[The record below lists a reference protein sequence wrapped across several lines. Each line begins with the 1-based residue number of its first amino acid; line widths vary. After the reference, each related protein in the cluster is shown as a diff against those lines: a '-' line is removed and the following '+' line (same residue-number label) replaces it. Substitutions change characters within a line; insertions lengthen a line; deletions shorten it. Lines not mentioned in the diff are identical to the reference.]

1 MAQRPSVN
9 KPWRLLMPAT
19 LYERLNAHLFPGDLE
34 EHGAVIL
41 AGIAETPRDVRLL
54 ARELHVAEDGRDY
67 VSGTRSHR
75 MLRAEFIDRQVVR
88 ARDHG
93 LTYLAVHNH
102 PSTDHVAF
110 SEIDLRSHK
119 LGYPA
124 LLDITRGGPVG
135 ALVFGERAVAGDI
148 WCSGKRRAD
157 LSRADVIGR
166 SLLTLTS
173 EPPPTSPAADQRF
186 DRQVRMFGHSGQA
199 ILSQARVAIIGLG
212 GGGSILAELL
222 ARLGVG
228 CFVLVDS
235 DRVDPTNLPRLIGA
249 TRRDCAYSLQ
259 RADLPRW
266 LRRIGYRLAAR
277 KVDLARRNILRA
289 NRSATVE
296 VLATDFAAPGVA
308 SYVKDCDYIFLAAD
322 TMRARM
328 IFNALIHQYL
338 IPGVQIG
345 AKVTSDRE
353 GRLADV
359 FAVSRPVT
367 PVAGCL
373 WCNGLI
379 NAARLQEEAL
389 PDQERQRQ
397 AYVDDP
403 DIVAPSVIALNAL
416 AASQAVSDFM
426 FYMTGRADNERCLPY
441 RRFEPVKARLCRDHP
456 SAAPNCIECSLSPTS
471 RLAMGDGFELPG
483 MAM

>member
-19 LYERLNAHLFPGDLE
+19 LYERLNSHLFPGDLE

-88 ARDHG
+88 ARDQG

-110 SEIDLRSHK
+110 SGIDLHSHE

-135 ALVFGERAVAGDI
+135 ALVFGKRAVAGDI
-148 WCSGKRRAD
+148 WCSGKRRVD

-173 EPPPTSPAADQRF
+173 EPPPESPAVDQRF

-212 GGGSILAELL
+212 GGGSILAEFL

-228 CFVLVDS
+228 RFVLVDS

-259 RADLPRW
+259 DPGLPRW
-266 LRRIGYRLAAR
+266 LRRIGHRLATR

-289 NRSATVE
+289 NQSASVE
-296 VLATDFAAPGVA
+296 VLATDFTAPGVA
-308 SYVKDCDYIFLAAD
+308 SHVKDCDYIFLAAD
-322 TMRARM
+322 TMRARTL
-328 IFNALIHQYL
+328 FNAVIHQYL
-338 IPGVQIG
+338 IPGVQVG
-345 AKVTSDRE
+345 AKVTSDRK
-353 GRLADV
+353 GSLTDV
-359 FAVSRPVT
+359 FAVSRPVS

-379 NAARLQEEAL
+379 NAAKLQEEAL

-397 AYVDDP
+397 AYVDAP
-403 DIVAPSVIALNAL
+403 DVVAPSVIALNAL

-426 FYMTGRADNERCLPY
+426 LYMTGLADNETCLPY

-456 SAAPNCIECSLSPTS
+456 SAAPNCIECSSSPTS